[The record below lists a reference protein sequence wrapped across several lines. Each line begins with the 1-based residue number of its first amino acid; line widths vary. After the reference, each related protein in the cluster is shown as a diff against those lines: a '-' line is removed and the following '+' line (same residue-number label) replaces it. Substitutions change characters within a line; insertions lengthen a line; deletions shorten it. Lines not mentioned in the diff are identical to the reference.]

1 MQRLY
6 PNYHLNLDQVL
17 DETGVQHGS
26 IKARFLLL
34 RVYEENAVI
43 YGKIKMA
50 DFVYWFDFVIVVALC
65 VRTPSRSCGGR
76 RVQGREFR
84 SRVV

>member
-1 MQRLY
+1 MQPTGTCIMHVCDRRLGM
-6 PNYHLNLDQVL
+6 
-17 DETGVQHGS
+17 GVASNEAHGS
-26 IKARFLLL
+26 IKAWFLPL

-65 VRTPSRSCGGR
+65 VRTSS
-76 RVQGREFR
+76 
-84 SRVV
+84 